1 MLTSLFVAFLMACFI
16 VGVITVASFTINA
29 MGRILLEKLQET
41 PNAETQHVLPKG
53 MVQDIITS
61 MEKDG
66 KTEAA
71 RKFKDAIE
79 GKPAKATL
87 MVDKEGN
94 IVDLNAVVADNPDE
108 DDYPD
113 AVIRMHRSGMTQI
126 YQ

>member
-1 MLTSLFVAFLMACFI
+1 
-16 VGVITVASFTINA
+16 
-29 MGRILLEKLQET
+29 
-41 PNAETQHVLPKG
+41 